1 MKCFILVSYQYSFLF
16 IFRIN
21 NRFCCLQNAII
32 RPSYKRLDD
41 PVKFLQNIYADFKAT
56 DSISENDDDNID
68 EWGAA
73 NPYQS
78 NFESGSNKRR
88 KKISTTSDEICTRVH
103 RQRYR
108 ADSES
113 SSENLNKILLTN

>member
-1 MKCFILVSYQYSFLF
+1 
-16 IFRIN
+16 
-21 NRFCCLQNAII
+21 
-32 RPSYKRLDD
+32 LDD